1 MLCNF
6 VVDVAALG
14 ELVDDALQG
23 ASLAVQPG
31 GQSHDGSLGASQLSE
46 LRRAAAGLTDLDD
59 ITGLDEVRGDVD
71 LLAVD
76 GEVSVRDQLT
86 SVAAGLSKAQTEHDV
101 VQTALHELEQVLTGL
116 AGHSLS
122 LQVSVVELLLQNA
135 VDELDLLLLLHA
147 RYTIG
152 SDWKNLDGLNY
163 LEGKTLD
170 FVDEKAYLGTVA
182 AHVDGGVPVITMDC
196 GELNDRKVG
205 ELFYFLE
212 LCCGVSAYILDV
224 NPFNQPGVELYKR
237 NMFQL
242 LGKPGYEK

>member
-31 GQSHDGSLGASQLSE
+31 GQSHDGGLGASQLSE
-46 LRRAAAGLTDLDD
+46 LSRAAAGLTDLDD
-59 ITGLDEVRGDVD
+59 VTGLDEVRGDVD

-135 VDELDLLLLLHA
+135 VDELDLLLLLQLSSVL
-147 RYTIG
+147 R
-152 SDWKNLDGLNY
+152 LL
-163 LEGKTLD
+163 L
-170 FVDEKAYLGTVA
+170 
-182 AHVDGGVPVITMDC
+182 AHVAIGVAGSILLCIAHDRRRNAQGLATLCDRLRILCHNSVSSFDQTRRRFGGRQPLWGMGVTSLMRVTSRPV
-196 GELNDRKVG
+196 
-205 ELFYFLE
+205 
-212 LCCGVSAYILDV
+212 A
-224 NPFNQPGVELYKR
+224 
-237 NMFQL
+237 
-242 LGKPGYEK
+242 